1 MSQSSI
7 LGGQF
12 HRACFENVHHQQ
24 SCRRQDGTGKT
35 RRPALFQ
42 SLGPLRGGMTRGSR
56 ARHDLLPYLP
66 PYLPTLGLQQ
76 AQSPVTHCACRM
88 SDQDSQTTLPI
99 YRATQGSHCIGYL
112 LTNHGLCRVVK
123 RHSGGGGGCGSR
135 AAQGTDSC
143 GAEQHRRG
151 MYLMMYTRYEGREA
165 KNRSGKQKNNPSPY
179 VLPTYCKSETTRQA
193 RRVPRCALA
202 DLHGT

>member
-1 MSQSSI
+1 MKCLSDDQGVSQSSI

-123 RHSGGGGGCGSR
+123 RHSGGGMRVEGSPR
-135 AAQGTDSC
+135 DGFVRRRTTPPWHVPDDVHEVRGT
-143 GAEQHRRG
+143 RG
-151 MYLMMYTRYEGREA
+151 EEPVGQT
-165 KNRSGKQKNNPSPY
+165 KKQPIAVCPPDI
-179 VLPTYCKSETTRQA
+179 L
-193 RRVPRCALA
+193 
-202 DLHGT
+202 